1 MTVQA
6 MLPGRDLPSDFFV
19 SITER
24 ILKEVPGISQVF
36 LDLTNKPPGTT
47 EWE

>member
-6 MLPGRDLPSDFFV
+6 MLPGRDLPSEFFTT
-19 SITER
+19 ITNR
-24 ILKEVPGISQVF
+24 ILGEVPGISQVF